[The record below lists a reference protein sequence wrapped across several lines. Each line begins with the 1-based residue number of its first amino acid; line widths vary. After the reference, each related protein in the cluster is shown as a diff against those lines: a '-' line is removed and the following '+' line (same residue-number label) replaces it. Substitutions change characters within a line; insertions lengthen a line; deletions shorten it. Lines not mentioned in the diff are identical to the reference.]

1 MTKKNNDQ
9 INASKMF
16 VRATI
21 NEFREK
27 YPNLNLKS
35 LRPTFP
41 ASLQNVKLSE
51 KEIAQIG
58 LHPVVLSTICG
69 TTFGD
74 SSLTV
79 QKNYAN
85 ARLTYRHST
94 RQTEWVLWK
103 TLCVFQDFVTDNSVL
118 FQMPDGYQAE
128 ATKVDGFLSWQEEE
142 NLGKFKVSTMVDEK
156 LTQLRDII
164 APNNKKTIM
173 RSWLNHM
180 NNYFLMTLWLDDGGL
195 TGEGGRQGVISTGT
209 MPLDQAEVLAD
220 YLKTVWD
227 VDCEARYV
235 TEKKMK
241 NNQYPSRIFIKD
253 QANLMKLL
261 RIIAPVIP
269 VKSMLYKVCFF
280 PTDVSLQQR
289 WASELKQLV
298 RPEWH
303 DTLDIIF
310 SYKKLKSIQK
320 KI

>member
-9 INASKMF
+9 INVSKIF
-16 VRATI
+16 VRSTI
-21 NEFREK
+21 NEFRGK
-27 YPNLNLKS
+27 YPNLDLKS
-35 LRPTFP
+35 LKPTFP
-41 ASLQNVKLSE
+41 ASLKNVNLKE

-69 TTFGD
+69 TVFGD
-74 SSLTV
+74 STLTV
-79 QKNYAN
+79 AKSYAN

-103 TLCVFQDFVTDNSVL
+103 SLCAFQDFITENSVL
-118 FQMPDGYQAE
+118 FQMPDGHQAE
-128 ATKVDGFLSWQEEE
+128 ATKLDGEC
-142 NLGKFKVSTMVDEK
+142 LGKFKVSTIVDEK
-156 LTQLRDII
+156 LTLLRDII

-195 TGEGGRQGVISTGT
+195 TGEGGHEGVISTGT

-227 VDCEARYV
+227 VECEARYV

-241 NNQYPSRIFIKD
+241 NNQYPTRIFIKD

-261 RIIAPVIP
+261 RIIAPIIP

-298 RPEWH
+298 RAEWH
-303 DTLDIIF
+303 DSLDIIF